1 MRRTILAGELAMP
14 LAGDNELS
22 AISKDPQAL
31 VRLPIGAA
39 SPLWGLFAGAAMS
52 GAAWWWMTRWARP
65 ANLEALFG
73 GETATETAAEAEA
86 LAAPVVEA
94 MQEAAAGANSVLEAA
109 TETVNAMAEPVL
121 PAAGDLIE
129 AAPEAVGGES
139 APISPVVEALSPEIV
154 APTLDPTPPA
164 ETAVEAAAEVAPEA
178 TPLPKPKKPAVPK
191 AD

>member
-1 MRRTILAGELAMP
+1 MPVAGE
-14 LAGDNELS
+14 NELS

-31 VRLPIGAA
+31 IRIPVGAA

-73 GETATETAAEAEA
+73 AVEAATAETVAEVEA

-94 MQEAAAGANSVLEAA
+94 
-109 TETVNAMAEPVL
+109 
-121 PAAGDLIE
+121 IE
-129 AAPEAVGGES
+129 AAPEPVGGEA
-139 APISPVVEALSPEIV
+139 APISPVLEASAPEIAEP
-154 APTLDPTPPA
+154 APL
-164 ETAVEAAAEVAPEA
+164 EAAAEEVSLEPK
-178 TPLPKPKKPAVPK
+178 PLSKPKKAAQPK